1 MHRAFRISP
10 SWKYFIEECE
20 RLKQLF
26 RRLRYPQTLVDN
38 TIAKFIAKK
47 CEQSNPAPVDE
58 TRKQSILRIVL
69 PFKDQKSANIAR
81 WQLNDLGTRVGI
93 IFQPVY
99 VSKKLESA
107 LHVPEKKPPLVNQQG
122 VVYKFKCTCDLCDAD
137 YVGYTCRHLHE
148 RIDEHNNSVVGKH
161 ARECDREEPARIE
174 HCFSI
179 LKKCQ
184 SKFDCLLYEMLF
196 IRELKPK
203 LNTQSCSL
211 KSKLFT

>member
-1 MHRAFRISP
+1 MSDLSNCFVDYGTPA
-10 SWKYFIEECE
+10 
-20 RLKQLF
+20 
-26 RRLRYPQTLVDN
+26 QTLVDN

-47 CEQSNPAPVDE
+47 NEQSNPAPVDE
-58 TRKQSILRIVL
+58 KRKQSILRIVL
-69 PFKDQKSANIAR
+69 PFKDQKSANIVR
-81 WQLNDLGTRVGI
+81 RQLNDLGTRIGI

-107 LHVPEKKPPLVNQQG
+107 LHVPEKKPPLVNQQC
-122 VVYKFKCTCDLCDAD
+122 VVYKFKCDLCDAD
-137 YVGYTCRHLHE
+137 YVGYTCGHLHQ
-148 RIDEHNNSVVGKH
+148 RIDEHKNSVVGKH
-161 ARECDREEPARIE
+161 VRECHKEEPARIE

-184 SKFDCLLYEMLF
+184 NKFDCLLCEMLF

-203 LNTQSCSL
+203 LNTQSDSL